1 MTLHNFT
8 PYVLLWLMH
17 TNRQKLNPINNFDNS
32 QVIYV
37 VTVHFQLLG
46 CKDFMFLNRFYITD
60 LFGVFWTA
68 GQTKSYL
75 KCITRQ
81 REKTVK

>member
-1 MTLHNFT
+1 MTLHTFT

-46 CKDFMFLNRFYITD
+46 CKDFMFLIAFIS
-60 LFGVFWTA
+60 LFSSGFFGLLV
-68 GQTKSYL
+68 GQKV
-75 KCITRQ
+75 I
-81 REKTVK
+81 